1 MEGEGPRVLYIDDDP
16 GLVRLVGRTLAA
28 RGYAVEHASDPE
40 QGLARI
46 RAGGIA
52 AVALDHHMPGRTG
65 LDVLAMIRALPDP
78 PPVIYVTGSEDS
90 HVAVA
95 ALKGGAADYVW
106 KDIEGHFREL
116 LAEALGNALEQAR
129 LRREAARAQEEVARL
144 NALLSAQVDERT
156 RERDRLWRLSRDLF
170 AVIGFDGRLR
180 SVNPAAEAI
189 LARPLGQIEGEDF
202 RRFVHPDDRPAAE
215 ETHARL
221 VQGQA
226 ILGFE
231 MRFGRPDGSWRHLAW
246 TAVSEDGLIYGTAR
260 DVTDQRALEEQ
271 LRQAQRIEALGQLTG
286 GIAHDFNNLL
296 QGVSG
301 SLELI
306 RRRADDPARVRALAE
321 AGLEAASRGAR
332 LTAQLLAFSRDQRLE
347 ERAVAPDA
355 LVEGMQD
362 LLERTLGP
370 LVTVRIRVGAA
381 GVTVISDPTQL
392 EMAIL
397 NLAINARD
405 AMPEGGAIT
414 IATRLLQIAEDP
426 ELPPGD
432 YVDLSVADEGMGMP
446 PEVAA
451 RAFEPFFTTKGPGRG
466 TGLGLSQVFGI
477 ARLGGGTARI
487 ETEMGRGTTVRLLL
501 RCCKGAAVSEG
512 PPSPQSGTLG
522 RSATILVV
530 DDDAGVRRLL
540 GEQAALLGAH
550 SELAAD
556 GPSAL
561 EALRRG
567 RPDLLLVDYA
577 MPGMTGA
584 ELVREARRLWPG
596 LPVVFATGYADS
608 QAIEEA
614 AGGSARIL
622 RKPFRLSDLAEALRA
637 ALEEAPPQGA
647 AQTVPD
653 PQRQPG

>member
-1 MEGEGPRVLYIDDDP
+1 MDGAGPRVLYIDDDP
-16 GLVRLVGRTLAA
+16 GLVRLVRRALAA
-28 RGYAVEHASDPE
+28 RGYAVEHAADPE
-40 QGLARI
+40 EGLARI

-65 LDVLAMIRALPDP
+65 LDVLAAIRVLPDP

-106 KDIEGHFREL
+106 KDVEGHFREL
-116 LAEALGNALEQAR
+116 LAQALDGALDQAR

-170 AVIGFDGRLR
+170 AIIGFDGRLR
-180 SVNPAAEAI
+180 SVNPAAETI
-189 LARPLGQIEGEDF
+189 LARPLARIEGHDF
-202 RRFVHPDDRPAAE
+202 RDFVHPDDLPFAE
-215 ETHARL
+215 EAQARL
-221 VQGQA
+221 VLGQP
-226 ILGFE
+226 IVGFE

-260 DVTDQRALEEQ
+260 DVTDQRGLEDQ

-301 SLELI
+301 SLDLI

-347 ERAVAPDA
+347 ERPVPLDS
-355 LVEGMQD
+355 LVEGMRE
-362 LLERTLGP
+362 LLDRTLGP
-370 LVTVRIRVGAA
+370 LVAVRIAPGAPGAA
-381 GVTVISDPTQL
+381 VVSDPTQL
-392 EMAIL
+392 EMAVL

-414 IATRLLQIAEDP
+414 IATRPLRIEGDP
-426 ELPPGD
+426 ELLPGD
-432 YVDLSVADEGMGMP
+432 YVELSVADEGSGMP

-451 RAFEPFFTTKGPGRG
+451 RAFEPFYTTKGPGRG

-487 ETEMGRGTTVRLLL
+487 ESRPGQGTIVRLLL
-501 RCCKGAAVSEG
+501 RRTEAGAGTEAAG
-512 PPSPQSGTLG
+512 PSRPEALG
-522 RSATILVV
+522 RAATVLVV
-530 DDDAGVRRLL
+530 DDDADVRHLL
-540 GEQAALLGAH
+540 GEQVAILGARP
-550 SELAAD
+550 ELAAD
-556 GPSAL
+556 GPAAL
-561 EALRRG
+561 AALRRG

-584 ELVREARRLWPG
+584 EVVQEARRLWPG

-608 QAIEEA
+608 RAIEEA
-614 AGGSARIL
+614 AGGAARIL
-622 RKPFRLSDLAEALRA
+622 RKPFRLADLAEALRE
-637 ALEEAPPQGA
+637 ALREGAPANG
-647 AQTVPD
+647 
-653 PQRQPG
+653 